1 MLVLTRKVEQSILI
15 GSNIAVKILGVE
27 GNRVKIGVIAP
38 DDVKILREEIVDRE
52 PRADH
57 TGR

>member
-1 MLVLTRKVEQSILI
+1 MLVLTRKVEQSLI
-15 GSNIAVKILGVE
+15 IGGNIVVKILGVE
-27 GNRVKIGVIAP
+27 RDRVKIGIEAP